1 MKIPARNLSPRPN
14 HQEQPASGFSMLQ
27 TLKRWRANAYSR
39 KTLAKLDE
47 RLLADCGITEAQR
60 QLELSKPFWR

>member
-1 MKIPARNLSPRPN
+1 
-14 HQEQPASGFSMLQ
+14 MLQ

>member
-1 MKIPARNLSPRPN
+1 MKIPARKLSVRSA
-14 HQEQPASGFSMLQ
+14 HQDQPAFGCSMVQ

-39 KTLAKLDE
+39 KNLAKLDE